1 MWQTNILMQHQPM
14 NYCQHTIH
22 PIDCQQNN
30 PAEIFRTDY
39 QHTDQKED
47 HESNANRTYIPR
59 KTLCLFPEI
68 EEVENKDTAKHRQ
81 NKILFYERNDRLI
94 DISKGYENNQ

>member
-68 EEVENKDTAKHRQ
+68 EEVKNKKTPFINA
-81 NKILFYERNDRLI
+81 NAAITTNEYPPVMPLI
-94 DISKGYENNQ
+94 PSIKL

>member
-1 MWQTNILMQHQPM
+1 MFPMWQTNILMQHQPM

-22 PIDCQQNN
+22 PIDCQQDN

-68 EEVENKDTAKHRQ
+68 EEVKDQHSTKHGINQ
-81 NKILFYERNDRLI
+81 SRLYKWNI
-94 DISKGYENNQ
+94 YPIYKC